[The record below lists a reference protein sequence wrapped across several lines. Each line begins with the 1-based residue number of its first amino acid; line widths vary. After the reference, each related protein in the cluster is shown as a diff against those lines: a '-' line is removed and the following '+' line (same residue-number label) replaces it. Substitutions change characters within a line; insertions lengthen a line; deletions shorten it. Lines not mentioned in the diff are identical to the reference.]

1 MQLVD
6 SPASVGIIQSA
17 QTMVDAW
24 FRDDQRG
31 PFHRAIAE
39 EERLRFGELPPT
51 APERV
56 TFRKVANAI
65 RVGYGH
71 ATANPKPLF
80 EIAGRELSPRA
91 VGGDS

>member
-6 SPASVGIIQSA
+6 SPAAAHIIESA
-17 QTMVDAW
+17 QTAVDAW
-24 FRDDQRG
+24 FRDDTRG

-39 EERLRFGELPPT
+39 EERLRFGDLPPT
-51 APERV
+51 APERAA
-56 TFRKVANAI
+56 FRKVANAI